1 MHSKIR
7 SKSFEIRLVRAE
19 QLARKKG
26 KAGSDCICFPE
37 NEQPFFGFP
46 IEEKLADEVK
56 CPLHGERFMHFFRL
70 YVPGWRRESER
81 KRWAGR
87 SEQFRKAWLASF
99 PNELWPAAE
108 EVVDGK
114 QMLRLKNGTLLPIS

>member
-1 MHSKIR
+1 MR

-87 SEQFRKAWLASF
+87 SEQFRKAWLVTF
-99 PNELWPAAE
+99 PAELWPAAE